1 MDRVGAGVPMD
12 AGQDLWDW
20 EVLPDRR
27 SFSMGH
33 GSMHPNGKNLQLS
46 FRKKKNL
53 QHLICLILIMISSDS
68 YSCD

>member
-46 FRKKKNL
+46 FQKKKE
-53 QHLICLILIMISSDS
+53 SSALDLLNP
-68 YSCD
+68 YHDQQ

>member
-1 MDRVGAGVPMD
+1 MD

-46 FRKKKNL
+46 FKKKKE
-53 QHLICLILIMISSDS
+53 SSALDLLNP
-68 YSCD
+68 DHDQQ

>member
-33 GSMHPNGKNLQLS
+33 ASMHPNGKKPQLS
-46 FRKKKNL
+46 FFLKKKE
-53 QHLICLILIMISSDS
+53 SSALDLLNP
-68 YSCD
+68 DHDQQ